1 MAELP
6 LDQAVPRFKAN
17 EDRLDTFV
25 NSATGYTTSG
35 GTSVQ
40 SIQQFLASIG
50 SNGIDFV
57 DNAKAR
63 FGTGNDLE
71 IYHSGSGSF
80 IRDTGTGDLTID
92 GSAISIQTAS
102 AERISVSA
110 SGINVTGTVEFDGL
124 SGTGSVTI
132 TDIAD
137 EDNMASNSATK
148 LATQQSIKAYVDAQV
163 GSADTLSEV
172 LGLGNTTG
180 GTDIAVSAND
190 DITFADNSK
199 AIFGAGS
206 DLKIFHDGSN
216 SYINEIGAGDLVL
229 QTNGAKIG
237 LASASPFEWL
247 LEAVPNDAVTL
258 YYDGSAKLA
267 TTSSGID
274 VTGNVVVSGTVD
286 GRDVA
291 TDGTK
296 LDGISTG
303 ADVTLD
309 EISAGTNVSISAG
322 GVISATASGGITNVV
337 DDTSPSLGGNLSLN
351 SHDITGTGNID
362 IAGTVEFDGLSGT
375 GSVTVTDILD
385 EDNMASNSATKLAT
399 QQSIKSY
406 VDTQVATIP
415 TGDITSVV
423 AGTGLTGGGT
433 SGAVTL
439 NVSTL
444 NQNTTG
450 NAATATALQTART
463 IAGVSFNGTANI
475 ALNNNAITNGA
486 GYTTNTG
493 DITGVTAGTGLTGGG
508 TSGTVTLNVSQGA
521 GSGLDADTCDG
532 LHVGTGRNN
541 TANQIVRTDGSGYS
555 QLGWINTTSGA
566 TSTTI
571 TRMYMGDNDGYIRYM
586 SPANFFNQQ
595 ASALL
600 TAVKTVDGSGSGL
613 DADTLDGVNGA
624 SYLRSDTTDY
634 MNANLVFAD
643 NARLQ
648 IGTNTDLQLFHDGND
663 SYIREA
669 GTGVLFMDSDDIHF
683 RNGAGSNTLM
693 QLSSDVLTMQ
703 GQLQMNGNIIN
714 DVEDIYLRDRIFHD
728 ADTDNWF
735 QFGTDSQSFVT
746 GGTTAVTINN
756 NDLVCY
762 RNLAMSGQI
771 IDNVNHIYLG
781 DRIFHHGDTDNYK
794 QFTTDT
800 QNFVT
805 GGSTRLRLN
814 NTGAIIYQDLYTPNK
829 IIHSG
834 DTDTY
839 TQFHASNQW
848 RVVAA
853 GNERFEVRTDGVL
866 VSTTLTATGD
876 VIAYGS
882 SDKQLKDNIKPIAN
896 AMDKISKL
904 SGNTFDWNDKQ
915 SEYHVGTK
923 DVGVIAQEVEAV
935 LPEVVTTRDN
945 GYKAVRYEKMIALLI
960 EGMKEQQAE
969 IDTLKAKL
977 GDM

>member
-124 SGTGSVTI
+124 TGTGSVTI

-190 DITFADNSK
+190 DITFADSSK

-206 DLKIFHDGSN
+206 DLQIYHDASN
-216 SYINEIGAGDLVL
+216 SYIKDVGSGNLFIDATSLRLRTGGGEKYLVADG
-229 QTNGAKIG
+229 NG
-237 LASASPFEWL
+237 S
-247 LEAVPNDAVTL
+247 VDL
-258 YYDGSAKLA
+258 YYDNTKVFETSA
-267 TTSSGID
+267 SGID
-274 VTGNVVVSGTVD
+274 VIGNVVVSGTVD

-337 DDTSPSLGGNLSLN
+337 DDTSPQLGGNLSLN

-683 RNGAGSNTLM
+683 RNGAGTNTLM

-904 SGNTFDWNDKQ
+904 SGNTFEWNDKQ
-915 SEYHVGTK
+915 SEYLVGTK

-969 IDTLKAKL
+969 IDMLKAKL